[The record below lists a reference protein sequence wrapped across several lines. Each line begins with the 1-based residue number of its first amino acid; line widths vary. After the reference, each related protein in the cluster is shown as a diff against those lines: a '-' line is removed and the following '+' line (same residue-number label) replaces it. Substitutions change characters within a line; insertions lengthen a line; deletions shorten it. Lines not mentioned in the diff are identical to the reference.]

1 VLRYTLYPVTPDDG
15 LAVQFSNTEWALLAA
30 TVMLN
35 DWVAVCAVGAVE
47 SVTFAVKL
55 NDPVVVGVP
64 EIVPL
69 AAASVRP
76 AGKAPEVMFQL

>member
-1 VLRYTLYPVTPDDG
+1 LYPVTPDDG